1 MQRAARGLLEINGA
15 TLLLGFTALFPKLVD
30 LPPQQIIFWR
40 SAVAALALVVMLLA
54 RRRSF
59 RLENRRAY
67 LMVVLLGAL
76 LGAHWILYFHAVQ
89 ISNVAIGIVSLF
101 TFPVITVLLEPA
113 FNRARIAPADVLT
126 ALAALA
132 GVLLMVP
139 GLSLESQA
147 THGMAFGVLSALLYS
162 LRNIFQ
168 KKYLIGSDSAV
179 TLFFQVT
186 VAALLLL
193 PVMPDGFGEQAA
205 PWALQLIAL
214 GLLLTAFPHTL
225 LLDSLRH
232 LKAKTLGIVQSL
244 QPAYGIALAVLLLGE
259 YPSLRTLG
267 GGAIILGAALYE
279 SIKVSRPRT

>member
-1 MQRAARGLLEINGA
+1 MQRAAKGLLEINGA
-15 TLLLGFTALFPKLVD
+15 TLLLGFTALFPKLVN

-113 FNRARIAPADVLT
+113 FNRARIDPADVVT
-126 ALAALA
+126 ALAVLA

-139 GLSLESQA
+139 GLSLESSA
-147 THGMAFGVLSALLYS
+147 THGVALGVCSALLYS

-168 KKYLIGSDSAV
+168 KKYLSGSDSAV

-193 PVMPDGFGEQAA
+193 PVMPRGFGGQAA
-205 PWALQLIAL
+205 PWALQLVAL
-214 GLLLTAFPHTL
+214 GLLFTAFPHSL

-244 QPAYGIALAVLLLGE
+244 QPAYGIALAALLLGE